1 MYYSVLNYVKLF
13 TPLQKIS
20 DSNPSSLLTEGFSCW
35 LLIQSSVFQY

>member
-13 TPLQKIS
+13 TPLQKIA
-20 DSNPSSLLTEGFSCW
+20 DSHSSSLVTEGFSFW